1 MIALMDFYGG
11 KWSDG
16 YCFYSKLGE
25 NKSLMNTS
33 GFNYSDDMVFNRQ
46 QCEGMIRAFKTYQN
60 IYEWN
65 LFAIRKSF
73 ESFWVGMKQRQEL
86 FITPKQQNFPIA
98 DFLTTNVWNHAY

>member
-1 MIALMDFYGG
+1 MEYINSTLPPSMLGAKIFSDQTMIMRLQDLLNSRIGDSVITVLLKFYDGVG
-11 KWSDG
+11 SDG

-60 IYEWN
+60 IYE
-65 LFAIRKSF
+65 
-73 ESFWVGMKQRQEL
+73 
-86 FITPKQQNFPIA
+86 
-98 DFLTTNVWNHAY
+98 